1 MATAKAEFP
10 RLRALD
16 FRPIEQDGR
25 QVILLRDPLQF
36 SEMLVALPR
45 QLGPVLALCDGT
57 RDLSALRA
65 ACITHFRLLVRMNVL
80 NRLVEVCD
88 EAYLLENERFRDACR
103 QRLNEYHA
111 APYRPPALA
120 GQSYPADPAELSSL
134 LNTYLQM
141 VDGSEPAGSAGF
153 AEPLEQISRRF
164 GAGRGL
170 VSPHIDYERG
180 RPIYAAV
187 WKAAEDMVRAADLA
201 VILGTDHYGGYG
213 ALTLTRQSYAT
224 PFGVLP
230 TASDVVD
237 ALAKA
242 IGEEAAFAAEL
253 HHRNEHSIELAA
265 VWLHHMRAGT
275 PIELV
280 PVLCGSYGHFVAGQ
294 ADPARDPAID
304 ALVETLKQKTE
315 GRRVI
320 VVASG
325 DLSHVGPAFGGEP
338 FGPSECAR
346 LRVADDE
353 IMARTCAGD
362 AAGFFEAIKRVG
374 DGNNVCGLPPI
385 YLALRVL
392 GQTEGEQ
399 VAYDRCPA
407 DEQGTSFVSI
417 GGIVLK

>member
-25 QVILLRDPLQF
+25 QVILLRDPLQL

-65 ACITHFRLLVRMNVL
+65 ACIAHFRLLVGMDVL

-265 VWLHHMRAGT
+265 VWLHHMRSGT

-280 PVLCGSYGHFVAGQ
+280 PVLCGSYGHFVAGR
-294 ADPARDPAID
+294 ADPAQDPAIR
-304 ALVETLKQKTE
+304 AFVETLKQKTE

-320 VVASG
+320 VIAAG

-338 FGPSECAR
+338 FGPTECAR

-385 YLALRVL
+385 YVALRIL
-392 GQTEGEQ
+392 GHTEGEQ

-407 DEQGTSFVSI
+407 DDQGTSFVSV